1 MSTCGLHPVGG
12 RTYRENIWDHAA
24 GHLILSEAG
33 GQVCITAVCASP
45 CARARANVLAFGC
58 PGAVQCGGMPGSFHL
73 FHVILKKSDRW
84 VCHSFAPERHGV
96 HGRAC
101 INPWKNVFG
110 HNGSEYCPG
119 DGHER
124 LAFGFHTRRKT
135 RQEYRSYSDTHTHTH
150 THKDT

>member
-1 MSTCGLHPVGG
+1 MGFVSACSHDVNMRLHQVGG

-45 CARARANVLAFGC
+45 CARARANVLAFAC

-84 VCHSFAPERHGV
+84 VCHSFAPEGPSV
-96 HGRAC
+96 HGDAC
-101 INPWKNVFG
+101 TSLYMHLHGKKEFG
-110 HNGSEYCPG
+110 HNGSYYC
-119 DGHER
+119 R
-124 LAFGFHTRRKT
+124 
-135 RQEYRSYSDTHTHTH
+135 
-150 THKDT
+150 